1 MNILLLILAATLYGF
16 AKEVNDIT
24 TLSYILNNADPSE
37 YSSIISK
44 NNIFAGAGMMG

>member
-1 MNILLLILAATLYGF
+1 MNLVLLAVAAVLYGF

-37 YSSIISK
+37 YSSIISR
-44 NNIFAGAGMMG
+44 NNIFA